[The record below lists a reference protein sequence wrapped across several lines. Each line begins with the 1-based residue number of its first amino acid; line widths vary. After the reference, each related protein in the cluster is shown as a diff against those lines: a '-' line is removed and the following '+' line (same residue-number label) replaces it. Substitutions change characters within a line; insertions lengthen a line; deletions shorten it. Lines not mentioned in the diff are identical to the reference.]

1 MKTNP
6 STDQRTASPGVQIA
20 PPAASS
26 TARISIAV
34 SGKIEIG
41 ISWGATASIS
51 IEMIP
56 IAGISIGRI
65 WIVAI

>member
-1 MKTNP
+1 
-6 STDQRTASPGVQIA
+6 
-20 PPAASS
+20 
-26 TARISIAV
+26 V

-56 IAGISIGRI
+56 IAGIWIAAISID
-65 WIVAI
+65 AI